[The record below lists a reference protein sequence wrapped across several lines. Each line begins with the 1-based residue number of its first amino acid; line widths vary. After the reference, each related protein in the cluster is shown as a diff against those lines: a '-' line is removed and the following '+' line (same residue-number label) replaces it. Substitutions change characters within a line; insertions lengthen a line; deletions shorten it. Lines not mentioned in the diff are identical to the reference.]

1 MNRTKQKNIVA
12 ILSSGCALILVA
24 VIAVITF
31 LPAFAAPGDPDDWH
45 TVGAAGLS
53 AGEIRYS
60 SLKIYNNTPYVAYQD
75 FVNDFKA
82 TVKKFNGTAWEN
94 VGTAGFSD
102 GVASDVSLA
111 FNGSTPYVVY
121 GDGANGYKATVKKF
135 NGTAWETVGA
145 AGFSA
150 GGTGIASIAVATN
163 GTPYVMYRDQANSSR
178 IAVQKFNG
186 TAWESLGLVSTGFTG
201 TASLAITG
209 TTPYVAFYDNSQGGK
224 ATVKRYDGSGWQT
237 VGSSGFSA
245 DWVSGLAMQISA
257 DGTPYVL
264 YGDGSCST
272 QATVK
277 KFNGTAWENVGAPCF
292 SSNWFSFSS
301 IALATDGTPYV
312 TYQQSALTTKVMKLS
327 GATWQEFG
335 SLTTSTD
342 NNKGELSLAVNG
354 TTPYLAYRDA
364 SQSGKMTVKKFGIA
378 DEPVTSVAI
387 PNEEA
392 GSKSIALT
400 TLPGTNITH
409 TESVAANATHA
420 DTQYE
425 YPLGLVDFSLTT
437 DADDN
442 EVTLIFVTD
451 LQPNEVVARKYNPLT
466 HGYSAVP
473 GAVITQTSYA
483 AEAALELTYTI
494 TDNGELDTDPAI
506 GSITDPVGLA
516 VALPAPSNPTGSGGA
531 AGLPSAP
538 NTGLMLA
545 SNPLVMIGIG
555 GGILVVALL
564 IVWRKH
570 SSSKR

>member
-1 MNRTKQKNIVA
+1 MKHKKHNTLFTILCSCAA
-12 ILSSGCALILVA
+12 IL
-24 VIAVITF
+24 VIAGIALSTF
-31 LPAFAAPGDPDDWH
+31 LPVLAAPGDPDDWH
-45 TVGAAGLS
+45 TVGTAGLS

-82 TVKKFNGTAWEN
+82 TVKKFNGTAWET

-102 GVASDVSLA
+102 GVASDLSLA
-111 FNGSTPYVVY
+111 FYGSTPYVFY
-121 GDGANGYKATVKKF
+121 GDGGNGYKATAKKF
-135 NGTAWETVGA
+135 NGTTWENVGA
-145 AGFSA
+145 PGFST
-150 GGTGIASIAVATN
+150 GGVGITSISIASD

-178 IAVQKFNG
+178 IAVAKFNG
-186 TAWESLGLVSTGFTG
+186 SAWESLGLVSTGYTG
-201 TASLAITG
+201 TASLAVSG
-209 TTPYVAFYDNSQGGK
+209 LAPYVAFYDNSQGGK
-224 ATVKRYDGSGWQT
+224 ATVKQFDGTAWQV
-237 VGSSGFSA
+237 VGASGFSA
-245 DWVSGLAMQISA
+245 DWVSGLAMQIA
-257 DGTPYVL
+257 TDGTPYVL

-277 KFNGTAWENVGAPCF
+277 KFNGTTWENVGAPCF

-335 SLTTSTD
+335 SLATSTD

-392 GSKSIALT
+392 GSKPIALT

-409 TESVAANATHA
+409 TESVPADTAHT

-437 DADDN
+437 DTNDN
-442 EVTLIFVTD
+442 DVTLIFVTD
-451 LQPNEVVARKYNPLT
+451 LQPSEVVARKYNPLT
-466 HGYSAVP
+466 HVYSAVP
-473 GAVITQTSYA
+473 GAAIIQTDYEG
-483 AEAALELTYTI
+483 EAALELTYTI

-506 GSITDPVGLA
+506 GGITDPVGLA
-516 VALPAPSNPTGSGGA
+516 IALPPPVDPSTPTGSSGTSVPG
-531 AGLPSAP
+531 AP
-538 NTGLMLA
+538 NTGLA
-545 SNPLVMIGIG
+545 PVANPFVVLTIG
-555 GGILVVALL
+555 GLLVANVFG
-564 IVWRKH
+564 V
-570 SSSKR
+570 KRLKRL